1 LCLGFERDIRP
12 FFRDKGRTSM
22 MKVSGLWS
30 HGEVLVYQDAIPD
43 QPRQGS
49 MPCDGTWPR
58 DQVTLFSR
66 WISAGSQ
73 P

>member
-1 LCLGFERDIRP
+1 MLNVP
-12 FFRDKGRTSM
+12 
-22 MKVSGLWS
+22 GLWS
-30 HGEVLVYQDAIPD
+30 HGEALAHQDAILD
-43 QPRQGS
+43 QLRQDS

-58 DQVTLFSR
+58 DQVALFSR

>member
-1 LCLGFERDIRP
+1 
-12 FFRDKGRTSM
+12 M

-30 HGEVLVYQDAIPD
+30 HGEVLVHQDAIPD

-49 MPCDGTWPR
+49 MPCDGTWP
-58 DQVTLFSR
+58 QAQATLFSR